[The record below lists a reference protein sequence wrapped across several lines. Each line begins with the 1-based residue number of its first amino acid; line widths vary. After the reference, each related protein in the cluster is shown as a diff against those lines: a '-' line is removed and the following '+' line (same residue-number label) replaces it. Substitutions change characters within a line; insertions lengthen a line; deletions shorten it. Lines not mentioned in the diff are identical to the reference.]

1 MLCCAVQVHPGEAG
15 YEEKLQEFT
24 AQGGLRGQVHGQEE
38 NGKQYVAR
46 DVSKTGHDYV
56 RSDDGGVVVDE
67 ELVNKLLSQRM
78 QAKFQK
84 DFTSA
89 DRVRD
94 QLKALGVHCHD
105 RQKTWKA
112 VPVRQNRY

>member
-1 MLCCAVQVHPGEAG
+1 MVVSAANNSRADVDYAVVHTLSSHTHAHTHT
-15 YEEKLQEFT
+15 FT
-24 AQGGLRGQVHGQEE
+24 HVL
-38 NGKQYVAR
+38 K
-46 DVSKTGHDYV
+46 
-56 RSDDGGVVVDE
+56 VVVDLD
-67 ELVNKLLSQRM
+67 LVNKLLSQRM

-84 DFTSA
+84 DFGAA

-112 VPVRQNRY
+112 VPVRGGGGRGRY